1 MKSQRMPAR
10 SDGPERLLKEKV
22 QCNSWT
28 GRVRVSAVVALL
40 FAVIVLASYPA
51 SAAVSPS
58 QQNKSQALPKPVAE
72 PMPAPAAAPEP
83 TPTPPP
89 PTPEQLPPRPPEIA
103 WDGKQLS
110 INADNSTL
118 YDILMAVRSRLGTS
132 IDVPASASSERVAVH
147 LGPAPARAVLSALLE
162 GSNYDYIIKARESNQ
177 NEIQSMIVTL
187 RGEGSDKDI
196 PGDRDTNSATM
207 TIPGAAVRRPP
218 GYSRSGKPAFQEQMA
233 PEQESSST
241 PDPPTAPIPNAT
253 EPAAVSGDSNQPA
266 AVSGDSKQAAA
277 LSGDSSE
284 PTPVG
289 GDSKQAAA
297 VSGDSSQPA
306 AVSGDSKQP
315 AAQPVAETPVTSPV
329 ASPVE
334 ASPGGGDSNPLII
347 ESTPATAG
355 AVVGP
360 TPTTPAEMSDQ
371 LQRMYELRRQMQ
383 AQQNRP
389 TAPPPQP

>member
-1 MKSQRMPAR
+1 MGESTNTRSSVAWGRGMKSPRMPVS
-10 SDGPERLLKEKV
+10 SDGPERLLKKKV
-22 QCNSWT
+22 LCNSWT
-28 GRVRVSAVVALL
+28 RRVRVSAVVSLL

-51 SAAVSPS
+51 SAAVSPR
-58 QQNKSQALPKPVAE
+58 QQNKSQALPKPAAE
-72 PMPAPAAAPEP
+72 PMPPAAAPEP
-83 TPTPPP
+83 TPTRPP

-118 YDILMAVRSRLGTS
+118 YDILMAVRSRLGAS

-187 RGEGSDKDI
+187 RGEGTDKDI
-196 PGDRDTNSATM
+196 HDDRDTNSATM

-218 GYSRSGKPAFQEQMA
+218 GYSRSGRPAFQEQMA

-241 PDPPTAPIPNAT
+241 PDPPTAPIPNTT
-253 EPAAVSGDSNQPA
+253 EPAAVSGDSNQ
-266 AVSGDSKQAAA
+266 
-277 LSGDSSE
+277 
-284 PTPVG
+284 
-289 GDSKQAAA
+289 AAA
-297 VSGDSSQPA
+297 VSGDSN
-306 AVSGDSKQP
+306 QP

-334 ASPGGGDSNPLII
+334 ASPGGDSNPLII

-360 TPTTPAEMSDQ
+360 TPTTATEMSDQ

-383 AQQNRP
+383 AQQNQA
-389 TAPPPQP
+389 TTPPPRP